1 MEMTYAP
8 PVADLAK
15 PRSRALI
22 VGAVGV
28 ALSALAVVVDGGNL
42 FRSWLIAYMVFLGI
56 SLGSLALMMIQHL
69 SGGQWGV
76 FRRIFEASSRTL
88 PLMAVLFVPVALGFQ
103 QLYPWSHADLVQADE
118 ILRHRA
124 PYLNATFFFA
134 RAVFYLLAWNAL
146 AQVMNR
152 LSLRQD
158 SGDVAV
164 NTTIQRVSGAG
175 LVVYALTLTF
185 AGIDWI
191 MSLNPHWYSTLFG
204 FLMMG
209 GQGIAALS
217 FTIIAA
223 AFLLPRPPLSGV
235 LKPTHFHDLGKLTF
249 AFIMLWAYF
258 NFSQYMLTY
267 AANLVEEIPYMVSRI
282 RNGWQYLALFLVIF
296 HFFVPWLLLLSR
308 DLKRRPRQLIRIAYW
323 MLFMRFVDVFMLV
336 SPEFL
341 PSGENVH
348 FVHGEEVMTR
358 FFVSWTDVAAPLA
371 IGGLWLWMFFTELAK
386 RPLFAAGDPYL
397 LESMRSGGG
406 H

>member
-1 MEMTYAP
+1 VEMTYAP
-8 PVADLAK
+8 PVADLTT

-28 ALSALAVVVDGGNL
+28 ALCALAVVVDSGNL

-56 SLGSLALMMIQHL
+56 SLGSLALTMMQHL

-88 PLMAVLFVPVALGFQ
+88 PLMLVLFIPIALGYQ
-103 QLYPWSHADLVQADE
+103 KLYPWSHPDLVQADE
-118 ILRHRA
+118 VLRHRA
-124 PYLNATFFFA
+124 SYLNTTFFFI
-134 RAVFYLLAWNAL
+134 RAAVYLLGWNLL
-146 AQVMNR
+146 ARVLNN
-152 LSLRQD
+152 LSERQD
-158 SGDVAV
+158 NGETAV
-164 NTTIQRVSGAG
+164 NLTIQRVSGGG
-175 LVVYALTLTF
+175 LVFYALSIT
-185 AGIDWI
+185 AAAIDWI
-191 MSLNPHWYSTLFG
+191 MSLNPHWYSTMFG
-204 FLMMG
+204 FIIMG

-223 AFLLPRPPLSGV
+223 AFLLPRPPLSGL
-235 LKPTHFHDLGKLTF
+235 LKPMHFHDLGKLTF

-282 RNGWQYLALFLVIF
+282 RNGWQYLALFLVVF

-323 MLFMRFVDVFMLV
+323 MLLMRFVDVFMLV

-341 PSGENVH
+341 SSGENVH
-348 FVHGEEVMTR
+348 FVHGEEAMTR
-358 FFVSWTDVAAPLA
+358 LFVSWTDVAAPLA

>member
-1 MEMTYAP
+1 MIYAP
-8 PVADLAK
+8 PVADLAR
-15 PRSRALI
+15 PRSRALM
-22 VGAVGV
+22 VGGVGI
-28 ALSALAVVVDGGNL
+28 ALCLLAVLVDRPNL

-88 PLMAVLFVPVALGFQ
+88 PLMAALFIPIAVGFTY
-103 QLYPWSHADLVQADE
+103 LYPWSHPDLVQANE
-118 ILRHRA
+118 VLRHRS
-124 PYLNATFFFA
+124 PYLNATFFFI
-134 RAVFYLLAWNAL
+134 RAVIYLGAWNAL
-146 AQVMNR
+146 AWLLNQW
-152 LSLRQD
+152 SLRQD
-158 SGDVAV
+158 NGDVKI
-164 NTTIQRVSGAG
+164 NLSIQKLCGAG
-175 LVVYALTLTF
+175 LVIYALTFT
-185 AGIDWI
+185 AAAIDWM
-191 MSLNPHWYSTLFG
+191 MSLNSEWYSTMFG
-204 FLMMG
+204 FIMMG

-223 AFLLPRPPLSGV
+223 AFLLPRPPLSGL
-235 LKPTHFHDLGKLTF
+235 LKPNHFHDLGKLTF

-267 AANLVEEIPYMVSRI
+267 AANLVEEIPYMVARI

-308 DLKRRPRQLIRIAYW
+308 SLKRRPSQLIRIAYW

-341 PSGENVH
+341 PNGQNVH
-348 FVHGEEVMTR
+348 FAHGEEVMSR
-358 FFVSWTDVAAPLA
+358 LFISWTDVAAPLA
-371 IGGLWLWMFFTELAK
+371 IGGLWMWMFFTELGK
-386 RPLFAAGDPYL
+386 RPLLAASDPYL
-397 LESMRSGGG
+397 IESLQSGGG